1 MRHWTCCFSVFSA
14 LSILLLIFSFLVGAS
29 PARAG
34 DQNLDPLNHTLS
46 LSFDLK
52 NHQVLGTSRIDLP
65 PNRSLTL
72 YCGPLEITGTL
83 LKQKETTPSTLK
95 PGPENTLLI
104 PSAPRPRTLYI
115 SWSLVAPEGSGDN
128 LITERGIT
136 LAGFWHPMAKED
148 MLYTLQATLPTSF
161 TAVFEAE
168 KISSSQTRRG
178 RVVRGSFPHPLRGL
192 HFVAGPYT
200 VQKRKVSST
209 TLYSYFFKED
219 AALATGYL
227 NSAAAYIERYEQLIG
242 PFPFKR
248 FSIVENRLPTG
259 YGMPSFTLLGQAVV
273 RLPFI
278 KDTSLGHEIVHSW
291 FGNSV
296 GVKDVSDG
304 EKGRPSTGN
313 WCEGLTTYLA
323 DQLYAADRGEDAEYR
338 KNQLLR
344 YMAYVH
350 PDNTMT
356 LAQFR
361 GASDSRPIAKKIRAI
376 GYDKASMVFH
386 MLRKKIGDDMFYSGL
401 QEFYRSFA
409 FKRASWQDLQ
419 QTFSKVSGQD
429 LEPFFTQWLTR
440 PDIPK
445 LQISQVRVRQEN
457 GGSQIRFHIV
467 QQTSEAY
474 QLLLPLTVT
483 TLSDQKTEILVL
495 EKKDQEFVINTS
507 DLPVSMVMDPQYD
520 TMRMLTLDETPPT
533 WTWFMGSEKKTVI
546 LPEEEKENIYEPLI
560 KQLENM
566 GCEILSADKVK
577 NSDLSQGSFLFLGPS
592 IHSRSLFADPGHPAS
607 GFTLDVRKNPLNPSQ
622 VMVLVTSASATETQ
636 AVVHRLS
643 HYGKY
648 SYLHFEKGRI
658 KEKRVA
664 QTVNG
669 IQVDLL
675 TPPAGI
681 PTRNIL
687 DFNQI
692 VDDLAKS
699 RVVYVG
705 EMHTDYPSH
714 LLQLQVIQALYR
726 RDPSLAIGMEMFPRS
741 SQQALDDYIDGKIK
755 DEKEFI
761 KASRYFKVWGYD
773 YRMYQDIIGYAKKHR
788 IPLVALNIDKK
799 ITSQVFR
806 EGSLDNLDEDQVKA
820 IPSQRDLD
828 VPGYR
833 KRLQQIHS
841 MHNSSPHGS
850 SFDGF
855 IQAQAIWDES
865 MAESVAKYLAA
876 HPDRRMVVIAG
887 TGHVYKD
894 SAIPERV
901 ARRMPGI
908 KQRVVVSAS
917 VADTGT
923 EQGKQVDYLMYTK
936 PLDLPPAGKIGI
948 VLNEVEDAQ
957 LGTRMQVV
965 QLSPHGKAG
974 EAGIKKDD
982 LILALNGSE
991 VHTIEDLKLGLL
1003 NKTVG
1008 DKVTLTVL
1016 RKRILLPDETLDIE
1030 VELSG
1035 LPSRGMMMPPG
1046 HPRR

>member
-1 MRHWTCCFSVFSA
+1 MRHWTCCFSVSSA
-14 LSILLLIFSFLVGAS
+14 LTTLLLLFSFLVGAS

-34 DQNLDPLNHTLS
+34 DPNLAPLSHTLS

-52 NHQVLGTSRIDLP
+52 NHQVFGTSRIDLP

-83 LKQKETTPSTLK
+83 LEQKETTPKTLK

-104 PSAPRPRTLYI
+104 PAAPRPQTLYV
-115 SWSLVAPEGSGDN
+115 SWSLAVPEGSGDN
-128 LITERGIT
+128 LITEQGIT

-148 MLYTLQATLPTSF
+148 MLYSLQATLPRSF
-161 TAVFEAE
+161 SAVFEAE
-168 KISSSQTRRG
+168 TISSAPTQQG
-178 RVVRGSFPHPLRGL
+178 RQFQGAYPHPLRGL

-200 VQKRKVSST
+200 VKKRKVSST

-219 AALATGYL
+219 AALAAEYL
-227 NSAAAYIERYEQLIG
+227 DSGAAYIERYEQLIG

-259 YGMPSFTLLGQAVV
+259 YGMPTFTLLGQAVV

-291 FGNSV
+291 FGNSI
-296 GVKDVSDG
+296 GITEVSNQG
-304 EKGRPSTGN
+304 KGLPDTGN

-323 DQLYAADRGEDAEYR
+323 DQLYAADKGKDAEYR

-356 LAQFR
+356 LAQFQ

-401 QEFYRSFA
+401 QEFYRDFA

-419 QTFSKVSGQD
+419 ETFSRVSGQD

-445 LQISQVRVRQEN
+445 LQISRVVVRQEN
-457 GGSQIRFHIV
+457 GRSQIRFHIV
-467 QQTSEAY
+467 QQTDKAY
-474 QLLLPLTVT
+474 QLLLPFTVT
-483 TLSDQKTEILVL
+483 TLSGQQTETLVL
-495 EKKDQEFVINTS
+495 EKKDQEFAINTT

-533 WTWFMGSEKKTVI
+533 WTWFMGAEKKTVV
-546 LPEEEKENIYEPLI
+546 LPEKDNGKTFEPLI
-560 KQLENM
+560 KKLENM
-566 GCEILSADKVK
+566 GCEIQSAGEIK
-577 NSDLSQGSFLFLGPS
+577 NSELSRGSFLFLGPS
-592 IHSRSLFADPGHPAS
+592 VHSRALFADPGHPGS
-607 GFTLDVRKNPLNPSQ
+607 GFTLDVRKNPLNPNQ
-622 VMVLVTSASATETQ
+622 VMVLVTSSSETETV

-664 QTVNG
+664 QALDG
-669 IQVDLL
+669 IRVDLL

-681 PTRNIL
+681 PTSSIL

-692 VDDLAKS
+692 VDDLEKS

-726 RDPSLAIGMEMFPRS
+726 RDPSLAIGMEMFPHS
-741 SQQALDDYIDGKIK
+741 SQQALDDYIDGKIE

-799 ITSQVFR
+799 ITSQIFR
-806 EGSLDNLDEDQVKA
+806 QGSLDNLTEEQIQK
-820 IPSQRDLD
+820 IPPQRDLD

-833 KRLQQIHS
+833 KRLQQVHS

-855 IQAQAIWDES
+855 IQAQAIWDET
-865 MAESVAKYLAA
+865 MAESVVKYLTA

-894 SAIPERV
+894 SAIPKRV

-923 EQGKQVDYLMYTK
+923 EQGKQVDYLMYTE

-948 VLNEVEDAQ
+948 VLNEVEDEK

-974 EAGIKKDD
+974 KAGIKKDD
-982 LILALNGSE
+982 LILALDGSE

-1003 NKTVG
+1003 NKTAG
-1008 DKVTLTVL
+1008 DKVTLKVL
-1016 RKRILLPDETLDIE
+1016 RKHTLLPDKTLEIE

-1035 LPSRGMMMPPG
+1035 LSPRAMMPAG

>member
-1 MRHWTCCFSVFSA
+1 MDR
-14 LSILLLIFSFLVGAS
+14 L
-29 PARAG
+29 R
-34 DQNLDPLNHTLS
+34 HTLS

-52 NHQVLGTSRIDLP
+52 NHKVLGTSRIELP

-72 YCGPLEITGTL
+72 HCGPLEITGTL
-83 LKQKETTPSTLK
+83 LKQKETTPKILK
-95 PGPENTLLI
+95 TGPEKTLLI
-104 PSAPRPRTLYI
+104 PAAPRPQTLYV
-115 SWSLVAPEGSGDN
+115 SWSLTAPEGSGDN
-128 LITERGIT
+128 LITEHGIT
-136 LAGFWHPMAKED
+136 LAGFWHPLAEED
-148 MLYTLQATLPTSF
+148 MLYSLQATLPGSF
-161 TAVFEAE
+161 SAVFEAE
-168 KISSSQTRRG
+168 TIFSSTTRQG
-178 RVVRGSFPHPLRGL
+178 RRFQGDYPYPVQGL

-219 AALATGYL
+219 AALATEYL
-227 NSAAAYIERYEQLIG
+227 NRAAAYIERYEKLIG

-248 FSIVENRLPTG
+248 YSIVENRLPTG
-259 YGMPSFTLLGQAVV
+259 YGMPTFTLLGQAVV

-291 FGNSV
+291 FGNSI
-296 GVKDVSDG
+296 GIKKANERNRGPLD
-304 EKGRPSTGN
+304 TGN

-323 DQLYAADRGEDAEYR
+323 DQLYAADKGEDIDYR

-356 LAQFR
+356 LAQFQ
-361 GASDSRPIAKKIRAI
+361 GAGDSRPTARKIRAI

-386 MLRKKIGDDMFYSGL
+386 MLRKNIGDDMFYKGL
-401 QEFYRSFA
+401 QEFYRSFS

-419 QTFSKVSGQD
+419 ETFSRVSGQN

-440 PDIPK
+440 ADIPR
-445 LQISQVRVRQEN
+445 LQVSRVEVRQAD
-457 GGSQIRFHIV
+457 GSSQIRFHVV
-467 QQTSEAY
+467 QQTDKAY
-474 QLLLPLTVT
+474 QLRLPLTVT
-483 TLSDQKTEILVL
+483 TLSGQQAETLVL
-495 EKKDQEFVINTS
+495 EKKDQEFVIDTP
-507 DLPVSMVMDPQYD
+507 DLPVSMVMDPRYD

-533 WTWFMGSEKKTVI
+533 WSWFMGSEKKTVI
-546 LPEEEKENIYEPLI
+546 LPEEDNVKIFEPL
-560 KQLENM
+560 KRALEDM
-566 GCEILSADKVK
+566 GCEIRSIDEVK
-577 NSDLSQGSFLFLGPS
+577 NSELSQGSFLYLGPS
-592 IHSRSLFADPGHPAS
+592 VHSRALFADPGHPGS
-607 GFTLDVRKNPLNPSQ
+607 GFTLDVRKNPLNPNQ
-622 VMVLVTSASATETQ
+622 VMVLVTSASETETS
-636 AVVHRLS
+636 AVAHRLR

-658 KEKRVA
+658 NEKRIA
-664 QTVNG
+664 QALDG
-669 IQVDLL
+669 IAVDLL

-681 PTRNIL
+681 PTGRIL
-687 DFNQI
+687 DFDKI
-692 VDDLAKS
+692 VDDLEKK

-726 RDPSLAIGMEMFPRS
+726 RDPSIAIGMEMFPRS
-741 SQQALDDYIDGKIK
+741 SQQALDDYINGKIE
-755 DEKEFI
+755 DEKDFI

-806 EGSLDNLDEDQVKA
+806 EGSLDNLDEDQVKK
-820 IPSQRDLD
+820 IPAQRDLD

-841 MHNSSPHGS
+841 MHNSSPQGS
-850 SFDGF
+850 GFDGF

-865 MAESVAKYLAA
+865 MAESVVNYLTA
-876 HPDRRMVVIAG
+876 HPDQRMVVIAG

-894 SAIPERV
+894 SAIPRRV
-901 ARRMPGI
+901 ARRIPGI
-908 KQRVVVSAS
+908 RQCVIVSAS
-917 VADTGT
+917 VVDTGT
-923 EQGKQVDYLMYTK
+923 EQGKQVDYLMYTEPRK
-936 PLDLPPAGKIGI
+936 LPPAGKIGI
-948 VLNEVEDAQ
+948 VLNEVEDEK

-974 EAGIKKDD
+974 KAGIKKGDI
-982 LILALNGSE
+982 ILALDKTE
-991 VHTIEDLKLGLL
+991 VRTIEDLKLGLL
-1003 NKTVG
+1003 NKTAG
-1008 DKVTLTVL
+1008 DKVTLKVL
-1016 RKRILLPDETLDIE
+1016 RKHTLLPDETLEIE

-1035 LPSRGMMMPPG
+1035 LSPRGMMMPPG